1 MGRVDELLK
10 GRSNM
15 RLEDFFLDVVGEDLT
30 IGKQS

>member
-1 MGRVDELLK
+1 LLK